1 MFIQTVNPVTPSLEP
16 IFTGYIPRP
25 SVSPRDVLHQFCP
38 RSSLEITLI
47 ARHFIVVSLSM
58 NLQMLLIECREFTF
72 TAMHHGSVTLVMNL
86 PQMTPQQ
93 LWSLQNPLTNVAL
106 VMFPADV
113 SLQIVFAAAFDITK
127 IALMNLRAL
136 FSSLT
141 DCRGGRGRSCWV
153 SPPVSSLFI
162 HHQSLNILI
171 LVKFLRLAA
180 RRGFRHIN
188 YLLIFLLY
196 LTVHNL
202 SVLERFNFFFQ

>member
-1 MFIQTVNPVTPSLEP
+1 MNPVTPSLQP
-16 IFTGYIPRP
+16 VFAGYISRP
-25 SVSPRDVLHQFCP
+25 SVSPRDVFHQFCP
-38 RSSLEITLI
+38 RSGLEITLI
-47 ARHFIVVSLSM
+47 TRPFIVVSLSM
-58 NLQMLLIECREFTF
+58 NLQMLLIQCREFTF
-72 TAMHHGSVTLVMNL
+72 IAMHHRSVTLVMYL

-93 LWSLQNPLTNVAL
+93 IWSLQNPLTNVAL
-106 VMFPADV
+106 VMLPADV
-113 SLQIVFAAAFDITK
+113 SLQIVFAAAFDITQ

-136 FSSLT
+136 FSSLN

-196 LTVHNL
+196 LKMIK
-202 SVLERFNFFFQ
+202 